1 MAQSMQGKNRI
12 VQYLWYENSTIAQ
25 IWQEHFL
32 INGDS
37 EDVKIL
43 GNRNIFQCKLFVKK
57 VKKAPFCDVMR
68 NINTWRPL
76 IGSPFQHNR
85 RHSSSVIKNIFTCIH
100 LTLLSTQ

>member
-1 MAQSMQGKNRI
+1 MQGTNRI
-12 VQYLWYENSTIAQ
+12 VQYLWYENSTIAK

-43 GNRNIFQCKLFVKK
+43 GNGNIFQCKFFVKK
-57 VKKAPFCDVMR
+57 VKKAPLCDVTR
-68 NINTWRPL
+68 NVNTWRTL
-76 IGSPFQHNR
+76 IGSPFQHNQP
-85 RHSSSVIKNIFTCIH
+85 HTSLVIKNIFNFIH

>member
-1 MAQSMQGKNRI
+1 MAQSMQGTNRI
-12 VQYLWYENSTIAQ
+12 VQYLWYENSTIPK

-57 VKKAPFCDVMR
+57 APFCDVMR
-68 NINTWRPL
+68 NINTWRTL
-76 IGSPFQHNR
+76 IGSPFQHNQP
-85 RHSSSVIKNIFTCIH
+85 HNSLVIKNIFNCIH